1 MRQPH
6 PLAPAIAAAMR
17 EATVRLG
24 CHPTL
29 GEVTE
34 LAGFTCID
42 AGLGVSAANVALPGP
57 RAASGIAALRQ
68 LATWFSARGINFRID
83 IPSHAPSALMAAAM
97 MLGLHF
103 KERQLV
109 MLLERPSPVSSPRKL
124 DIRIAAA
131 PADVTD
137 FCAIDAHEFGG
148 EPLVASI
155 VEAASEDPRVLLFV
169 GAFRGQP
176 VARIA
181 AMIHGDL
188 ATLHSLY
195 VHPTVRGQGLGT
207 EITIAALEAAR
218 TPTNRPVA
226 LLSTLAAEPLY
237 RRLGFVPVGEVVVLG
252 VDHPLS

>member
-1 MRQPH
+1 MRKSH

-17 EATVRLG
+17 DATVRLG
-24 CHPTL
+24 SHPTL

-57 RAASGIAALRQ
+57 GAASGIAALRE

-97 MLGLHF
+97 TLGLHF

-109 MLLERPSPVSSPRKL
+109 MLLERPLPVSSPRKL
-124 DIRIAAA
+124 DVRIAATL
-131 PADVTD
+131 ADVSD

-169 GAFRGQP
+169 GTLQGRP

-181 AMIHGDL
+181 AMLHGEL

-195 VHPTVRGQGLGT
+195 VHPSVRGQGLGT
-207 EITIAALEAAR
+207 EMTTAAIEAVLA
-218 TPTNRPVA
+218 PPNRPVA
-226 LLSTLAAEPLY
+226 LLSTLVAQPLY
-237 RRLGFVPVGEVVVLG
+237 RRLGFVPIGEVVVLG
-252 VDHPLS
+252 VDLPLS